1 MIYIVK
7 GVSIVN
13 GAEVDIFLEFSCFFY
28 DPADIGNLTSG
39 SCAFLNQIPTFK
51 LPILFYIWQKPVT
64 NLVVRRRASSGGQ
77 RQKCHSGFMTIA
89 SGSGEGEKG
98 RAKSS
103 GERRKG
109 KHTGSPLE
117 KSPWNCERAKMKLF
131 TRYLNCC
138 NHRALLS
145 CLNWEKNRRKTN
157 KSGEATCQQLVKAC
171 WEVQAKLGLVL

>member
-89 SGSGEGEKG
+89 SGSGEGERG

-117 KSPWNCERAKMKLF
+117 KSP
-131 TRYLNCC
+131 
-138 NHRALLS
+138 
-145 CLNWEKNRRKTN
+145 
-157 KSGEATCQQLVKAC
+157 
-171 WEVQAKLGLVL
+171 